1 MKQRSYAINLV
12 AWGLVIVLFGM
23 LLVFSRLGSAPSYVY
38 GSAYGSTYSS
48 TDPSLRAL
56 LAYSLPGVLYAVGV
70 VGGLVWVRRRGMA
83 IPATART
90 SCRVVTALA
99 LGNVALS
106 LVPAL
111 TVDWMGLSPFLAMFS
126 LALVAPVVPAALGVV
141 YALSWAPVR
150 ACPCAA
156 GAEAGDKDAAGEKD
170 VRSDATPADSGAVPV
185 RPDGLPGGDVPDE
198 GGSSGR

>member
-1 MKQRSYAINLV
+1 MKQRSYVINLV

-56 LAYSLPGVLYAVGV
+56 LAYSLPGVLYAIGV

-83 IPATART
+83 IPAPART
-90 SCRVVTALA
+90 ACRVATALV

-141 YALSWAPVR
+141 YALSWASVR
-150 ACPCAA
+150 ASPCGAC
-156 GAEAGDKDAAGEKD
+156 AEAVEKDASGEKD
-170 VRSDATPADSGAVPV
+170 ARPDAAPADSGAAPV
-185 RPDGLPGGDVPDE
+185 RPDGLPGAGVPDE
-198 GGSSGR
+198 GGSSER